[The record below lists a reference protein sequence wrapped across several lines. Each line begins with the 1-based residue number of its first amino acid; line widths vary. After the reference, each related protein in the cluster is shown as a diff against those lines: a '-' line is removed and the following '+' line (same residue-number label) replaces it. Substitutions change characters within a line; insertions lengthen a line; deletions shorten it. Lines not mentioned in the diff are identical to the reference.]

1 MQQITAEKNE
11 KTEEKERHDKEYEL
25 WKEQKGVRLDKLE
38 ADIQKVKEENKKLWD
53 DYHQKQDDY
62 WKQKQLIDF
71 IEWQTRVKAKKMGAK
86 ERELKRAEYEK
97 KDKERE
103 KEEQL
108 KKYLGEI
115 ELINFLITYLNNIKA
130 DTAKTEE
137 KKEVK
142 LSEEELLAKISNT
155 AEFKK
160 LTVIK
165 SKKGQEDEEP
175 DRKGKKYKKKNQ

>member
-1 MQQITAEKNE
+1 M
-11 KTEEKERHDKEYEL
+11 
-25 WKEQKGVRLDKLE
+25 RLDKLE
-38 ADIQKVKEENKKLWD
+38 AEIQKIKDENKKLWD

-71 IEWQTRVKAKKMGAK
+71 IEWQTRVKAKKAGAK

-130 DTAKTEE
+130 DTAKIEE

-142 LSEEELLAKISNT
+142 LT
-155 AEFKK
+155 
-160 LTVIK
+160 
-165 SKKGQEDEEP
+165 
-175 DRKGKKYKKKNQ
+175 